1 MPFSR
6 NRLSLL
12 LLASVLG
19 LVLSSCGKPG
29 RPELAHPPLAY
40 LKAEPQPKLSAD
52 VLSDP
57 SKLDEYD
64 IAVDAWGRR
73 GWSRVAAIC
82 AWFEKA
88 GAKIDRC

>member
-1 MPFSR
+1 MPFNR

-19 LVLSSCGKPG
+19 LATSCADKRG
-29 RPELAHPPLAY
+29 RPELVHPTSALM
-40 LKAEPQPKLSAD
+40 KVEPQPKLSAD

-57 SKLDEYD
+57 SKLDDYD

-73 GWSRVAAIC
+73 GWARVAAIC

-88 GAKIDRC
+88 GAKIDCD